1 MKQAEL
7 RLAIISHRQGNTPA
21 ADLQKAVSS
30 FVGTGKNAVANTKRA
45 SRMLRLLN
53 NGNNVKLRR
62 YLAATDNVVQGA
74 GSDDIS
80 PLTSVVGIG
89 AVTASKLAA
98 AGISSIVAL
107 ANYSAVDLADLLT
120 TQGIRANAGTL
131 IQAAIEAL
139 GAESDDPE
147 PLPIVEATEPLGE

>member
-7 RLAIISHRQGNTPA
+7 RLAIISHRQGKTPA

-30 FVGTGKNAVANTKRA
+30 FVGTGKKAAANANVA

-80 PLTSVVGIG
+80 PLTSIVGIG
-89 AVTASKLAA
+89 SVTSSKLAA
-98 AGISSIVAL
+98 AGISSIAVL
-107 ANYSAVDLADLLT
+107 ANYSVVDLADLLT

-139 GAESDDPE
+139 GE
-147 PLPIVEATEPLGE
+147 

>member
-21 ADLQKAVSS
+21 ADLQIAVSS
-30 FVGTGKNAVANTKRA
+30 FVGTGENAEANTKLA

-62 YLAATDNVVQGA
+62 YLAATDNIVQGA
-74 GSDDIS
+74 GSDGIS

-139 GAESDDPE
+139 GE
-147 PLPIVEATEPLGE
+147 